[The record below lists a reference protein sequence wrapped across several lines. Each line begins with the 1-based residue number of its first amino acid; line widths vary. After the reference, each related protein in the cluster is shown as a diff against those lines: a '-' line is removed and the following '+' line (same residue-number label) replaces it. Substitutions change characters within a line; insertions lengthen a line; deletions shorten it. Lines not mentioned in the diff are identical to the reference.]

1 MALKFEI
8 TQEAFDELEEG
19 TQALYIKNG
28 EGYRLDVDGIDAK
41 DELKEALRKE
51 REERAD
57 AKRKLQ
63 EYETEAEKRERDR
76 LEKTQEWEQ
85 LSKADKERADKLERE
100 LGEMRDTI
108 ANEKRN
114 ASALA
119 VVSELTRDT
128 ARARL
133 LQKEAMQFI
142 THTSEGV
149 KINGP
154 DGDAWDAKKLAEHL
168 KEQYPF
174 LVDGSGASGGGA
186 PGGNKNGGAV
196 KKFNEYSGAELSE
209 IRKSDPATYERLKT
223 EYHGKK

>member
-8 TQEAFDELEEG
+8 TAEAFESLEENQ
-19 TQALYIKNG
+19 QALYEKRG
-28 EGYRLDVDGIDAK
+28 DGYRLQVEGIDPA

-51 REERAD
+51 REERAE

-63 EYETEAEKRERDR
+63 EYETESEKRERER
-76 LEKTQEWEQ
+76 LEKNQEWEA
-85 LSKADKERADKLERE
+85 LTKTEKERADKLERE
-100 LGEMRDTI
+100 LGDMRDTI

-114 ASALA
+114 ASALS

-142 THTSEGV
+142 THTSDGI

-154 DGDAWDAKKLAEHL
+154 DGDAWDAKKLSEYL

-186 PGGNKNGGAV
+186 TGGHKSGGAV
-196 KKFNEYSGAELSE
+196 KKFNEYTGAELSE
-209 IRKSDPATYERLKT
+209 IRNTDPATYDRLKT
-223 EYHGKK
+223 EYHGK